1 MNFFRTRKLLLRL
14 KKAREKLTAVEKRKK
29 SGNKEMELFFNL
41 YLKKKPLFVTTLL
54 VSNKDILQ
62 PPPLEK

>member
-1 MNFFRTRKLLLRL
+1 MNFFRTHKLLLTL

-41 YLKKKPLFVTTLL
+41 YLKKKPLFITTLL
-54 VSNKDILQ
+54 VRNKDILQ